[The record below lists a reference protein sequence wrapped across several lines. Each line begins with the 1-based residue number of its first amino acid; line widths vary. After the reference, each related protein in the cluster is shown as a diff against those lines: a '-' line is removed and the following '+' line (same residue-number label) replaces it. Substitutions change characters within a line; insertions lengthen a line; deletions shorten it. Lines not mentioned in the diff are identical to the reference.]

1 MAEEE
6 ANIDPVD
13 AGIET
18 ETPSVKEK
26 TPLPAAPDVK
36 LNGLQKAAVL
46 MVTLGPERA
55 AQIMRHLDPDEAD
68 PLVVEVAHMQN
79 LPPEYVYVVMN
90 EVVET
95 ALARG
100 YFYEGGV
107 NYARQ
112 MLVEAFGEERAT
124 ELLSRLQNVIET
136 RPFKFL
142 ARTSPEQIYTFI
154 RNEHPQLIA
163 LLLAH
168 LSDQQ
173 SAAVLQLFSPERQ
186 ADLVRRIATMGQTTP
201 EMVSQVESTIRAK
214 MHVVAVGDTA
224 RAGGVEAA
232 ADLINRVD
240 RQTERNVFDGLHEED
255 PNLAEEI
262 RALLF
267 VFEDITKLDGR
278 AIQQIVQRCE
288 QADMALALRG
298 ASAETQRIFFENMS
312 ERMAETIQEE
322 IEIMPPQRRK
332 DVEEA
337 QTRIVAVTRQLE
349 EAQEIQIFRGA
360 DADEVI

>member
-1 MAEEE
+1 MADETD
-6 ANIDPVD
+6 NIEPVD
-13 AGIET
+13 AGVEA
-18 ETPSVKEK
+18 
-26 TPLPAAPDVK
+26 PAPEPAKKPVASAPDVK

-46 MVTLGPERA
+46 MVTIGPERA
-55 AQIMRHLDPDEAD
+55 AQIMRHLDPDETD

-79 LPPEYVYVVMN
+79 LPPEYVNVVMN
-90 EVVET
+90 EIVET
-95 ALARG
+95 VLARG

-107 NYARQ
+107 GYAKK
-112 MLVEAFGEERAT
+112 MLVEAFGSERAE
-124 ELLSRLQNVIET
+124 ELMERLQTVIET

-142 ARTSPEQIYTFI
+142 GRTSPEQIYTFI
-154 RNEHPQLIA
+154 RNEHPQLVA
-163 LLLAH
+163 LLLAY

-173 SAAVLQLFSPERQ
+173 SAGVLQMFSAERQ

-201 EMVSQVESTIRAK
+201 EMVAQVESTIRSK

-240 RQTERNVFDGLHEED
+240 RQTERNVFETLTDED
-255 PNLAEEI
+255 PELAEEI

-267 VFEDITKLDGR
+267 VFEDITRLDGR

-298 ASAETQRIFFENMS
+298 TSANTQRIFFENLS

-337 QTRIVAVTRQLE
+337 QSKIVAVTRQLE
-349 EAQEIQIFRGA
+349 EAGDIQVFRGA
-360 DADEVI
+360 DADEVV

>member
-6 ANIDPVD
+6 VNIEPVD
-13 AGIET
+13 AGVET
-18 ETPSVKEK
+18 EAPKVKTPS
-26 TPLPAAPDVK
+26 LPAAPEVK
-36 LNGLQKAAVL
+36 LSGIQKAAVL

-95 ALARG
+95 AMARG

-112 MLVEAFGEERAT
+112 MLVEAFGEQRAE

-142 ARTSPEQIYTFI
+142 SRTSPEQIYTFV

-168 LSDQQ
+168 LPDQQ
-173 SAAVLQLFSPERQ
+173 SAAVLEMFPSERQ
-186 ADLVRRIATMGQTTP
+186 ADLVRRIAVMGQTSP
-201 EMVSQVESTIRAK
+201 EMLAQVETTIRSR
-214 MHVVAVGDTA
+214 MHGVSVGEAA

-240 RQTERNVFDGLHEED
+240 RQTERNVFDNLGEED
-255 PNLAEEI
+255 PELAEEI

-298 ASAETQRIFFENMS
+298 TSADTQRIFFENMS

-337 QTRIVAVTRQLE
+337 QTRIVAVARQLE
-349 EAQEIQIFRGA
+349 ESGDIQIFRGS